1 MRRIGGSLE
10 GVSVVMGGSA
20 GFTARLVAALGWGE
34 VVVVVA
40 MVVVLLATRIARYIW
55 KRKVEDDDANT
66 DLLVQPRIA
75 YRMVHKP
82 TACSERSVAK

>member
-20 GFTARLVAALGWGE
+20 GFTARLVAAMGWGE

-40 MVVVLLATRIARYIW
+40 MVVILLRIRVAGYIW
-55 KRKVEDDDANT
+55 KKRKVDDDANT
-66 DLLVQPRIA
+66 DPPLQPRIA
-75 YRMVHKP
+75 YRNVHKLS
-82 TACSERSVAK
+82 ACSE

>member
-20 GFTARLVAALGWGE
+20 GFTARVLALGWGE

-40 MVVVLLATRIARYIW
+40 MVVVTRLANSGRKSQGKRISGR
-55 KRKVEDDDANT
+55 REVE
-66 DLLVQPRIA
+66 R
-75 YRMVHKP
+75 R
-82 TACSERSVAK
+82 R